1 MSLLY
6 PDTQVAFS
14 RLLSCVK
21 IKRRNI
27 FCLAKIRLENPPENS
42 EKRTGK
48 STCTYFT
55 TPKKYE
61 MSTGARFYY
70 FADSLHCG
78 KISEFYS
85 SEISKPSFFS
95 GYYLGQHVM
104 KLLHCGD
111 SKTWQV
117 DLLITPK
124 SLIGGL

>member
-1 MSLLY
+1 MH
-6 PDTQVAFS
+6 
-14 RLLSCVK
+14 
-21 IKRRNI
+21 I
-27 FCLAKIRLENPPENS
+27 FYHPP
-42 EKRTGK
+42 
-48 STCTYFT
+48 
-55 TPKKYE
+55 KYE

>member
-1 MSLLY
+1 MHIFYHPPKNMKCL
-6 PDTQVAFS
+6 QVRDFII
-14 RLLSCVK
+14 LQIV
-21 IKRRNI
+21 
-27 FCLAKIRLENPPENS
+27 
-42 EKRTGK
+42 
-48 STCTYFT
+48 Y
-55 TPKKYE
+55 
-61 MSTGARFYY
+61 
-70 FADSLHCG
+70 CG